1 MVTQT
6 TTSVRR
12 DIFHAIADPNR
23 RAIIELLSR
32 EKLTLNGV
40 AQHFSV
46 SRPAISKHM
55 RVLNECGLVTIEQKG
70 RERYCEIK
78 MEKLTEVTDW
88 VARYKKIW
96 EERFDALELY
106 LQQLQGQGIGNR
118 EQGTGN
124 AGAI

>member
-6 TTSVRR
+6 QISPRR

-32 EKLTLNGV
+32 ENLTLNGV

-46 SRPAISKHM
+46 SRPAISKHI
-55 RVLNECGLVTIEQKG
+55 RVLNECGLVTIEQRG

-78 MEKLTEVTDW
+78 MEKLSEVVGW
-88 VARYKKIW
+88 VERYKKIW

-106 LQQLQGQGIGNR
+106 LQQLQAKEG
-118 EQGTGN
+118 
-124 AGAI
+124 